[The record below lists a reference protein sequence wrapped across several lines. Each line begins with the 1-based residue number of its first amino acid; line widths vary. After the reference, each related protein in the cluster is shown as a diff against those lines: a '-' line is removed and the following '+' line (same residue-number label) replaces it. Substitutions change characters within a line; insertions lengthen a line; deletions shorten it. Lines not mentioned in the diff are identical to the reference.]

1 MSDVELNLKPE
12 SEDRSKDLK
21 IGLFPMTICS
31 LQLKGELIRFSRCSI
46 SELLEHFDDPE
57 RKVLARKM

>member
-1 MSDVELNLKPE
+1 MSDAELNLKPE
-12 SEDRSKDLK
+12 NEDRSRDLK

-31 LQLKGELIRFSRCSI
+31 LQLKGEILPG
-46 SELLEHFDDPE
+46 LLEHFDDPK

>member
-12 SEDRSKDLK
+12 NEGRSRDLK

-31 LQLKGELIRFSRCSI
+31 LQLKGEIITEILPG
-46 SELLEHFDDPE
+46 LLEHFDDPK